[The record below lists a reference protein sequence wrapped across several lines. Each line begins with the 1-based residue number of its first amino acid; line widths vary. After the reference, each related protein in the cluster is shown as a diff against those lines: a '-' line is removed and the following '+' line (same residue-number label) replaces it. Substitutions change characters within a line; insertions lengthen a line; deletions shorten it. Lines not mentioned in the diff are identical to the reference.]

1 MVIDGKTGYVFPSGD
16 VDALADAIV
25 KIGGVSAE
33 EQAAMAKAGKE
44 GLPNV
49 LLEALAM
56 ETPCVATHKYG
67 MPEVTLTLT
76 LTITLTLPLALTLGD
91 DALDL
96 HRATERSPR
105 LPGQRANPSPNPNP
119 SPNLNPNRSL

>member
-44 GLPNV
+44 MVFAEHRTNPDPDPN
-49 LLEALAM
+49 LSPSRSHEL
-56 ETPCVATHKYG
+56 TPEPK
-67 MPEVTLTLT
+67 
-76 LTITLTLPLALTLGD
+76 
-91 DALDL
+91 
-96 HRATERSPR
+96 
-105 LPGQRANPSPNPNP
+105 PNPA
-119 SPNLNPNRSL
+119 